1 MGIDMSSILI
11 TLALGLVTGLL
22 VGMFGIGGGIVF
34 VPTMV
39 ILLGADQHLA
49 QGVSLTA
56 VALVATAGAIT
67 HYHQGVVKLNWALWM
82 IPSAVIFALLGGWLA
97 GYIDQLLLGRIF
109 GVLLLFVGMRMVLGK

>member
-1 MGIDMSSILI
+1 MSSILI